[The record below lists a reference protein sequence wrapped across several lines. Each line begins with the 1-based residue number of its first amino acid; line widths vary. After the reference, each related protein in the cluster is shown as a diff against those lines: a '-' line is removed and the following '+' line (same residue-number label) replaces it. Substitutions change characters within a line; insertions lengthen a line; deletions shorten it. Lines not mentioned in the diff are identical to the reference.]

1 MIRNNNKDD
10 FEAEETPAHHDL
22 IRSNTK
28 DDFEAE
34 ETPEPKRATTTIT
47 RPYGGW
53 GGISDEG
60 YNPPSVRLAA
70 TQPDARIG
78 LHTYFLFL

>member
-1 MIRNNNKDD
+1 MILKQKKHQNTSEQQQPSKDPM
-10 FEAEETPAHHDL
+10 E
-22 IRSNTK
+22 
-28 DDFEAE
+28 
-34 ETPEPKRATTTIT
+34 
-47 RPYGGW
+47 GG
-53 GGISDEG
+53 EVYQMRV